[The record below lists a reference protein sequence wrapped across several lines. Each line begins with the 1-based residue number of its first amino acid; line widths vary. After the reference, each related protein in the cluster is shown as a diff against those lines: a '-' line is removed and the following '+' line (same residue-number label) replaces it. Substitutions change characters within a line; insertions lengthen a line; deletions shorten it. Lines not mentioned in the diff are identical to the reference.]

1 MHASHTGRFVAWQQT
16 MKSNSGAIPFM
27 LKNLIEIEDVCFSY
41 EEEGEP
47 AVKHVSLSVPK
58 GAFYAVLGQNG
69 SGKSTLAKLMNGLY
83 KPTSGKVTVYGMDT
97 ADEEKTWEIRQRA
110 GMVFQNPDNQL
121 VATVV
126 KDDVAFGLENIGVPH
141 EDMPGRIEQALRDVG
156 MQEFADRSPH
166 HLSGGQ
172 KQRVAIAGVL
182 AMRSDIIIFDEATA
196 MLDPKGRQEVFSVVQ
211 RLNKSMGLTV
221 VWITHFMEEAALA
234 DRVFV
239 MHDGETVL
247 EGTPAEVFAESEKLK
262 ECKLRQPPMA
272 ELAGMLREKGIEIGR
287 DVLTAEDMVREVKR
301 LCASSLKK

>member
-1 MHASHTGRFVAWQQT
+1 
-16 MKSNSGAIPFM
+16 M

-47 AVKHVSLSVPK
+47 AVKHVSLSIPK

-211 RLNKSMGLTV
+211 RLNKAMGLTV